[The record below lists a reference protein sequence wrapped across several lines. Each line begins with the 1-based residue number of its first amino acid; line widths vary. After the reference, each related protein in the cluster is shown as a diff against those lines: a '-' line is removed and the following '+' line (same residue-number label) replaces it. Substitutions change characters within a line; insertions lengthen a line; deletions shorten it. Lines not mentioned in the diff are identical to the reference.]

1 MVGGVITKLEKMVSI
16 IIPIYNVE
24 KYLQECIESVLQ
36 QSLQDIEIICVNDGS
51 TDNSGVILEKFAE
64 TDKRILVI
72 NQENKGVSAAR
83 NTGLRCAKGKYIY
96 FLDSDDYLAPDALE
110 LLSSDMD
117 ARNLDL
123 LLFNAKVFGEKGVE
137 EKRVQ
142 GDISYFK
149 RMHEYPLIYKGED
162 LMRMLW
168 ENREYIATV
177 FLQMVRRDF
186 LNKHDIRFYENI
198 IHEDEPY
205 TFKVMLCAERVGYL
219 DRVLYYRRVWENSIM
234 GIDSVARL
242 TLSIYSCILCLEQM
256 IACFEKF
263 PIRQENRKL
272 IFKTIESVAC
282 SCKNRYMALP
292 LKNRK
297 EILQDSAI
305 EDVYKAL
312 HRCGCTDN
320 SGIIKDYGEG
330 SLKKLL
336 FQLEEDKTLF
346 ENKPETFNSLPLQTQ
361 VKPVVVVSVII
372 PAFNVERYFSD
383 CIESVINQTFKD
395 IEIIC
400 VNDGSTDGTY
410 SLMQH
415 YADLDDR
422 IVIVNESINRG
433 PSFARNVG
441 LAKAQGE
448 YIYFLDSDDFID
460 LNAIGLLVEEM
471 KKTGVDILYFNADVF
486 GDSDVDDKKLNSQK
500 IYFERKGVYPRICEG
515 TDFFKL
521 MWGNK
526 EYIASVPLQFVRRD
540 FLRKIK
546 AGFIEGIIHEDEI
559 YTLQVMFSAKK
570 TGYLHKILYHRR
582 VRPNSIMTSEIS
594 LYNVVGRF
602 IATKE
607 IIKICFGRELSKD
620 VYTAVGEKII
630 RMINIMCNSY
640 LQLGKDEREKTR
652 ANLIGDKWLF
662 DILIA
667 NTVAAKEKLK
677 RQTELLEK
685 SRAEL
690 LKSEEQLNSKILLQ
704 KREIEDLNKTGSE
717 LRITLQRSQKQL
729 QDAKQEIEKLK
740 KDFVNKVKK
749 CNEMKRYSDKALRE
763 LHNVKTGWSFRIGR
777 VVTYIP
783 RKIRDWL
790 KH

>member
-1 MVGGVITKLEKMVSI
+1 MFNVIDKKREKTGKRLKAGLYDYSSDKFNLIKHICKQVTVRSYKMSNASYEKSLNGILRNQPKVSV
-16 IIPIYNVE
+16 IIPVFNVE
-24 KYLQECIESVLQ
+24 EYLQECLESVLQ

-51 TDNSGVILEKFAE
+51 TDNSRIILEKFAE
-64 TDKRILVI
+64 ADKRILVI
-72 NQENKGVSAAR
+72 NQENKGLSAAR
-83 NTGLRCAKGKYIY
+83 NVGLRCAKGKYIY
-96 FLDSDDYLAPDALE
+96 FLDSDDYLATDALE
-110 LLSSDMD
+110 LLSSDMN

-123 LLFNAKVFGEKGVE
+123 LLFNAKVFSEKGVE

-142 GDISYFK
+142 DDISYFK
-149 RMHEYPLIYKGED
+149 RTHEYPFIYKGED

-168 ENREYIATV
+168 ENREYIAPV

-186 LNKHDIRFYENI
+186 LNKHDIRFYEN
-198 IHEDEPY
+198 
-205 TFKVMLCAERVGYL
+205 
-219 DRVLYYRRVWENSIM
+219 
-234 GIDSVARL
+234 
-242 TLSIYSCILCLEQM
+242 
-256 IACFEKF
+256 
-263 PIRQENRKL
+263 
-272 IFKTIESVAC
+272 
-282 SCKNRYMALP
+282 
-292 LKNRK
+292 
-297 EILQDSAI
+297 
-305 EDVYKAL
+305 
-312 HRCGCTDN
+312 
-320 SGIIKDYGEG
+320 
-330 SLKKLL
+330 
-336 FQLEEDKTLF
+336 
-346 ENKPETFNSLPLQTQ
+346 
-361 VKPVVVVSVII
+361 
-372 PAFNVERYFSD
+372 
-383 CIESVINQTFKD
+383 
-395 IEIIC
+395 
-400 VNDGSTDGTY
+400 
-410 SLMQH
+410 
-415 YADLDDR
+415 
-422 IVIVNESINRG
+422 
-433 PSFARNVG
+433 
-441 LAKAQGE
+441 
-448 YIYFLDSDDFID
+448 
-460 LNAIGLLVEEM
+460 
-471 KKTGVDILYFNADVF
+471 
-486 GDSDVDDKKLNSQK
+486 
-500 IYFERKGVYPRICEG
+500 
-515 TDFFKL
+515 
-521 MWGNK
+521 
-526 EYIASVPLQFVRRD
+526 
-540 FLRKIK
+540 
-546 AGFIEGIIHEDEI
+546 IIHEDEI

-582 VRPNSIMTSEIS
+582 VRPNSIMTSKIS

-630 RMINIMCNSY
+630 RMINITCNSY

-740 KDFVNKVKK
+740 KDYVNEVKK
-749 CNEMKRYSDKALRE
+749 RNEMKRYSDKTLRE

-790 KH
+790 KHL